1 MKGLAIAALLI
12 VATVFQSTV
21 AHLFP
26 VRGAVFDFGLAA
38 LVVTYVWAGPRHA
51 MVALPVA
58 ALLISF
64 ATDRAPGLLLLAYV
78 PLLPIA
84 YALEERNAPLTRYAH
99 TLAAG
104 VATGAWART
113 VLATGPMLEGAGF
126 AGTDLLFV
134 VLVPGLFLDI
144 LLVTLAYL
152 PFRLLG
158 WSARPMTLHRS
169 GFGA

>member
-1 MKGLAIAALLI
+1 MKGLAVAVLLLL
-12 VATVFQSTV
+12 ATIFQSSV
-21 AHLFP
+21 AYLFP

-38 LVVTYVWAGPRHA
+38 LIAVCVWAGPRYA
-51 MVALPVA
+51 MVALPA
-58 ALLISF
+58 AAVLISF
-64 ATDRAPGLLLLAYV
+64 ATDRAPGLLLLGYL
-78 PLLPIA
+78 PLLPLA
-84 YALEERNAPLTRYAH
+84 FLLEERNAPLNRYAH

-104 VATGAWART
+104 ALTGAWART

-126 AGTDLLFV
+126 AGTDLLFL

-144 LLVTLAYL
+144 LLVTFAYL

-158 WSARPMTLHRS
+158 WSARPMTLYRS